1 MPDPTLATVANMAA
15 VLTQKQA
22 YFSPELF
29 HFLIELRYNNRR
41 EWFQANK
48 PRYEA
53 LVRQPFLR
61 FIADFAP
68 HLEKISPDY
77 LAGPQSLFRI
87 QRDTR
92 FSANK
97 APYKTHAAAQFRH
110 RRGRDVHMPGFYI
123 HLEPD
128 NCFLGAGIWMPEPEN
143 LRRIRAAIARQDPRW
158 LRLRGRLELDGEGKL
173 TRPPRGYRAD
183 HPLIEDLK
191 QRSFTVSYPLA
202 EEVVTSDALL
212 PAVEK
217 VFLELLPLNQFLS
230 EVLLLPQEEEP

>member
-1 MPDPTLATVANMAA
+1 MAA
-15 VLTQKQA
+15 VLTRKQA

-29 HFLIELRYNNRR
+29 HFLIELRFNNRR
-41 EWFQANK
+41 DWFQANK

-61 FIADFAP
+61 FITDFAP
-68 HLEKISPDY
+68 CLEKISPDY
-77 LAGPQSLFRI
+77 AAGPQSLFRI

-110 RRGRDVHMPGFYI
+110 RLGWDVHMPGFYI

-128 NCFLGAGIWMPEPEN
+128 NCFIGAGIWMPEPEN

-158 LRLRGRLELDGEGKL
+158 LRLRRRLELDGEGKL
-173 TRPPRGYRAD
+173 TRPPRGYSAD

-191 QRSFTVSYPLA
+191 QRSFTVSYGLA
-202 EEVVTSDALL
+202 EELVTSGELL
-212 PAVEK
+212 PTVEK
-217 VFLELLPLNQFLS
+217 VFRELLPLNQFLS
-230 EVLLLPQEEEP
+230 EVLLLPSEP